1 MTKSLNC
8 RPAFALALTM
18 SVALWM
24 FPETAISSAGNKK
37 SQGKLQ
43 FLGIS
48 FNAPKKANGI
58 GRFTMTMQ
66 KRFHCRYLRQTK
78 VRSLRWLFDD
88 GGDGDFDLI
97 GKFVCKRKGLRF
109 HLRGT
114 RTHNRYEPIRPKR
127 PNRRTL
133 QVGVPLDLAEFRARR
148 FSAVARSRDAQ
159 SPGCSEPCKDRLPP
173 REEGFP

>member
-66 KRFHCRYLRQTK
+66 KRFHLPLPEANERQVSEVAIRRWRGWRLR
-78 VRSLRWLFDD
+78 
-88 GGDGDFDLI
+88 
-97 GKFVCKRKGLRF
+97 
-109 HLRGT
+109 
-114 RTHNRYEPIRPKR
+114 
-127 PNRRTL
+127 
-133 QVGVPLDLAEFRARR
+133 LDR
-148 FSAVARSRDAQ
+148 
-159 SPGCSEPCKDRLPP
+159 
-173 REEGFP
+173 